1 MELEFKMQEWTYR
14 TLPNKMYELVHNTG
28 DLHKQ
33 GTGYL
38 TDAESEMLTILNYL
52 NFGEKTS
59 ITESMIAQIDKA
71 IRDSAI
77 TGLGQEEDVFIK
89 RTHMPVSEFVEQMT
103 QVAGNCVGVVQF
115 FEKNGVADYMVDYY
129 SPKED
134 KVTKH
139 FSTLIDSRKYLERLG
154 CSVRMAGRS
163 EEASVIET
171 WI

>member
-77 TGLGQEEDVFIK
+77 TGLNQDENALRK
-89 RTHMPVSEFVEQMT
+89 RKHMPVSEFVTQMT
-103 QVAGNCVGVVQF
+103 DVAKTNVGVVYF
-115 FEKNGVADYMVDYY
+115 KEENDSVDYTVDYY
-129 SPKED
+129 EPQKE
-134 KVTKH
+134 KISRH
-139 FSTLIDSRKYLERLG
+139 FSTLVDSRKYLEKLG
-154 CSVRMAGRS
+154 CSVRMASRTDD
-163 EEASVIET
+163 ASVIET